1 MIDFLS
7 AIGLIFIIEGLLLFV
22 SPKRLKKILQIITVF
37 PENKIRSIGS
47 MSILAGIVLLW
58 IIRKWIINVNG
69 YTYESTVKY
78 IFYNFIITA

>member
-58 IIRKWIINVNG
+58 IIRK
-69 YTYESTVKY
+69 
-78 IFYNFIITA
+78 